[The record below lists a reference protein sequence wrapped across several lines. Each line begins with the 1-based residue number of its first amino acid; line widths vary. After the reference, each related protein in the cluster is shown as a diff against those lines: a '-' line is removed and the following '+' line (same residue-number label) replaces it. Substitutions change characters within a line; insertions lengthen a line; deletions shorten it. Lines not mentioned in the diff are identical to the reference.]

1 MKKAKSASKKKIEI
15 KWEQPSNSIN
25 NNKTANMA
33 RKILNTTGRS
43 EKELMDSLSNI
54 NNILDKE
61 FEYKYNLDNYVS
73 HNTREGAIEDF
84 VFCFEMEY
92 NGEETDDVDLED
104 IKQLCDF
111 DKVMSICAY
120 VAEKY
125 DEYYTRIATS
135 HFKDKDKI
143 LIAYIYLYL
152 CDKKKPDFIKQLEA
166 YDFKDDEKIE
176 EVTKITKLLL
186 QLNEEQREE
195 LRLQVDEDPILSKV
209 LIINNRQIKDK

>member
-1 MKKAKSASKKKIEI
+1 
-15 KWEQPSNSIN
+15 
-25 NNKTANMA
+25 
-33 RKILNTTGRS
+33 
-43 EKELMDSLSNI
+43 
-54 NNILDKE
+54 
-61 FEYKYNLDNYVS
+61 
-73 HNTREGAIEDF
+73 
-84 VFCFEMEY
+84 MEY
-92 NGEETDDVDLED
+92 NGEETDDIDFEE

-111 DKVMSICAY
+111 NKVMSICAY

-166 YDFKDDEKIE
+166 YDFKNNDEIE
-176 EVTKITKLLL
+176 EVNKITELLL

-195 LRLQVDEDPILSKV
+195 LRRQVNKDPILLNV
-209 LIINNRQIKDK
+209 LIINHRQIKDK